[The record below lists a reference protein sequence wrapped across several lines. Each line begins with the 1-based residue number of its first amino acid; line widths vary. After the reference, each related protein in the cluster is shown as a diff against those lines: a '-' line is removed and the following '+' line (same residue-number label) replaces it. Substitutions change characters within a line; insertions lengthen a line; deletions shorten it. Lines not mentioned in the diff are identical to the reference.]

1 MATAA
6 PIDARTHGY
15 YCCALMATT
24 APIDMR
30 THGYYRPHRYAH
42 SWNKRSDL
50 IIIQVNIEFKTIISL
65 KLDITEGFI
74 KDVV

>member
-1 MATAA
+1 
-6 PIDARTHGY
+6 
-15 YCCALMATT
+15 MATT
-24 APIDMR
+24 TTAASIDIR
-30 THGYYRPHRYAH
+30 THNYYCPYRYAH

-50 IIIQVNIEFKTIISL
+50 IIIQVNIKIKTIISL